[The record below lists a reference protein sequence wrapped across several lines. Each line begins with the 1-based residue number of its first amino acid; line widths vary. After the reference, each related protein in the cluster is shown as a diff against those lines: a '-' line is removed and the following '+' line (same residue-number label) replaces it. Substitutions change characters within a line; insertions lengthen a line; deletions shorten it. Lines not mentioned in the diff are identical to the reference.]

1 MSVDIKEIFKKIY
14 GNIHTNK
21 EYLIKLD
28 QEFGDGD
35 LGLTMDE
42 GFNAVCDYV
51 QKNEIA
57 DKGILFKNI
66 SSTFNEAAP
75 SSLGTI
81 ISMFFMGMA
90 RELKGKTDPTKE
102 EYIYSLQK
110 GLEYLK
116 SKIDTKLGD
125 KTILD
130 SLEPAIVEF
139 NKTKDK
145 IKAYESAKEG
155 MEETKNMIS
164 NQGRAKYHGEK
175 TLGHIDGGAYV
186 SYLVFKSISE

>member
-1 MSVDIKEIFKKIY
+1 
-14 GNIHTNK
+14 
-21 EYLIKLD
+21 
-28 QEFGDGD
+28 
-35 LGLTMDE
+35 
-42 GFNAVCDYV
+42 
-51 QKNEIA
+51 
-57 DKGILFKNI
+57 
-66 SSTFNEAAP
+66 
-75 SSLGTI
+75 
-81 ISMFFMGMA
+81 MFFMGMA